1 MGSEVARASKG
12 DPLHVGLSDSAG
24 SGKESEALLNMAKVQ
39 AECGT
44 LDKRCCVSWYQAGT
58 KLTVEISDYIPF
70 LSRGGN

>member
-39 AECGT
+39 AECCQVLAMELWT
-44 LDKRCCVSWYQAGT
+44 RDVA
-58 KLTVEISDYIPF
+58 
-70 LSRGGN
+70 